1 MPRYAKGK
9 RSFGMSD
16 RGGHRVPYTQ
26 LKTTWDGLRVAP
38 DEWEAK
44 HPQLTPPKN
53 VIDATAL
60 FKPRPSSDAENVTIF
75 IAHTFD
81 PFADPRTRKTVGVA
95 GYGNTNRVDNEEI
108 RSFPQPSGVGG
119 TGAVGTETPLASI
132 TETGLGGTG
141 AVGTETLE
149 LSITETGVGG
159 TGAVGVE
166 AFESSI
172 TETGLGGTGGVGVE
186 IPVVE
191 VTGVSASGGAGSVGV
206 EALNLSITETGVAG
220 TGGVGTE
227 NVVVSLTETGVGG
240 TGGVGTESVTVDQ
253 EWGSGAWNEGAWGQ

>member
-1 MPRYAKGK
+1 MARYAKGK
-9 RSFGMSD
+9 RSYGMSD
-16 RGGHRVPYTQ
+16 RGGHRVRYTQ

-38 DEWEAK
+38 DEWEPK

-95 GYGNTNRVDNEEI
+95 GYGNTNRVDNEEV

-119 TGAVGTETPLASI
+119 TGAVGTETPFASI
-132 TETGLGGTG
+132 
-141 AVGTETLE
+141 A
-149 LSITETGVGG
+149 
-159 TGAVGVE
+159 
-166 AFESSI
+166 
-172 TETGLGGTGGVGVE
+172 ETGLGGTGGVGVE
-186 IPVVE
+186 VPVVE

-206 EALNLSITETGVAG
+206 EALNLSITETGVGG
-220 TGGVGTE
+220 TGDVGTE
-227 NVVVSLTETGVGG
+227 TGVVSLAETGVGG
-240 TGGVGTESVTVDQ
+240 TGGVGTESVTVNQ
-253 EWGSGAWNEGAWGQ
+253 EWGSGSWNDGAWGE

>member
-95 GYGNTNRVDNEEI
+95 GYGNTNRVDNEEV

-141 AVGTETLE
+141 
-149 LSITETGVGG
+149 
-159 TGAVGVE
+159 
-166 AFESSI
+166 
-172 TETGLGGTGGVGVE
+172 GVGVE

-191 VTGVSASGGAGSVGV
+191 VTGVSASGGAGAVGV

-240 TGGVGTESVTVDQ
+240 TGGVGTESVTVNQ
-253 EWGSGAWNEGAWGQ
+253 EWGSGAWNDGAWGQ

>member
-95 GYGNTNRVDNEEI
+95 GYGNTNRVDNEEV

-119 TGAVGTETPLASI
+119 TGAVGTETKLA
-132 TETGLGGTG
+132 
-141 AVGTETLE
+141 
-149 LSITETGVGG
+149 
-159 TGAVGVE
+159 
-166 AFESSI
+166 SI

-240 TGGVGTESVTVDQ
+240 TGGVGTESVTVNQ
-253 EWGSGAWNEGAWGQ
+253 EWGSGAWNDGAWGQ

>member
-1 MPRYAKGK
+1 MARYAKGK
-9 RSFGMSD
+9 RSYGMSD
-16 RGGHRVPYTQ
+16 RGGHRVRYTQ

-38 DEWEAK
+38 DEWEPK

-95 GYGNTNRVDNEEI
+95 GYGNTNRVDNEEV

-119 TGAVGTETPLASI
+119 TGAVGTETPFASI
-132 TETGLGGTG
+132 
-141 AVGTETLE
+141 A
-149 LSITETGVGG
+149 
-159 TGAVGVE
+159 
-166 AFESSI
+166 
-172 TETGLGGTGGVGVE
+172 ETGLGGTGGVGVE
-186 IPVVE
+186 VPVVE

-206 EALNLSITETGVAG
+206 EALNLSITETGVGG

-227 NVVVSLTETGVGG
+227 TGVVSLTETGVGG
-240 TGGVGTESVTVDQ
+240 TGGVGTESVTVNQ
-253 EWGSGAWNEGAWGQ
+253 EWGSGSWNDGAWGE

>member
-141 AVGTETLE
+141 
-149 LSITETGVGG
+149 
-159 TGAVGVE
+159 
-166 AFESSI
+166 
-172 TETGLGGTGGVGVE
+172 GVGVE

-191 VTGVSASGGAGSVGV
+191 VTGVSASGGAGAVGV

-240 TGGVGTESVTVDQ
+240 TGGVGTESVTVNQ
-253 EWGSGAWNEGAWGQ
+253 EWGSGAWNDGAWGQ

>member
-1 MPRYAKGK
+1 MARYAKGK
-9 RSFGMSD
+9 RSYGMSD
-16 RGGHRVPYTQ
+16 RGGHRVRYTQ

-38 DEWEAK
+38 DEWEPK

-53 VIDATAL
+53 VIDASAL

-95 GYGNTNRVDNEEI
+95 GYGNTNRVDNEEV

-119 TGAVGTETPLASI
+119 TGAVGTETPVASI
-132 TETGLGGTG
+132 PETGLGGTG
-141 AVGTETLE
+141 AVGVETF
-149 LSITETGVGG
+149 ET
-159 TGAVGVE
+159 
-166 AFESSI
+166 SI

-191 VTGVSASGGAGSVGV
+191 VTGVSASGGAGSVGI
-206 EALNLSITETGVAG
+206 EALNLSITETGLGG

-227 NVVVSLTETGVGG
+227 TGVVSLTETGVGG
-240 TGGVGTESVTVDQ
+240 TGGVGTESVTVNQ
-253 EWGSGAWNEGAWGQ
+253 EWGSGSWNDGAWGE

>member
-1 MPRYAKGK
+1 MKLIK
-9 RSFGMSD
+9 DVNEKTCKTFDETNFQTNFESD
-16 RGGHRVPYTQ
+16 IVPNYKSALFHLKNYTQ

-38 DEWEAK
+38 DEWEPK

-95 GYGNTNRVDNEEI
+95 GYGNTNRVDNEEV

-119 TGAVGTETPLASI
+119 TGAVGTETPFASI
-132 TETGLGGTG
+132 
-141 AVGTETLE
+141 A
-149 LSITETGVGG
+149 
-159 TGAVGVE
+159 
-166 AFESSI
+166 
-172 TETGLGGTGGVGVE
+172 ETGLGGTGGVGVE
-186 IPVVE
+186 VPVVE

-206 EALNLSITETGVAG
+206 EALNLSITETGGGG

-227 NVVVSLTETGVGG
+227 TGVVSLTETGVGG
-240 TGGVGTESVTVDQ
+240 TGGVGTESVTVNQ
-253 EWGSGAWNEGAWGQ
+253 EWGSGSWNDGAWGE

>member
-141 AVGTETLE
+141 
-149 LSITETGVGG
+149 
-159 TGAVGVE
+159 
-166 AFESSI
+166 
-172 TETGLGGTGGVGVE
+172 GVGVE

-206 EALNLSITETGVAG
+206 ESLNLSITETGVAG

-240 TGGVGTESVTVDQ
+240 TGGVGTESVTVNQ
-253 EWGSGAWNEGAWGQ
+253 EWGSGAWNDGAWGQ

>member
-60 FKPRPSSDAENVTIF
+60 FKPRPSSDAENATIF

-95 GYGNTNRVDNEEI
+95 GYGNTNRVDNEEV

-141 AVGTETLE
+141 AVGTESLE

-166 AFESSI
+166 TFESSI

-240 TGGVGTESVTVDQ
+240 TGGVGTESVTVNQ
-253 EWGSGAWNEGAWGQ
+253 EWGSGAWNDGAWGQ

>member
-1 MPRYAKGK
+1 MARYAKGK
-9 RSFGMSD
+9 RSYGMSD
-16 RGGHRVPYTQ
+16 RGGHRVRYTQ

-38 DEWEAK
+38 DEWEPK

-95 GYGNTNRVDNEEI
+95 GYGNTNRVDNEEV

-132 TETGLGGTG
+132 AETGLGGTG
-141 AVGTETLE
+141 C
-149 LSITETGVGG
+149 
-159 TGAVGVE
+159 VGVE
-166 AFESSI
+166 
-172 TETGLGGTGGVGVE
+172 V
-186 IPVVE
+186 PVVE
-191 VTGVSASGGAGSVGV
+191 VTGVSASGGAGSVGI
-206 EALNLSITETGVAG
+206 EALNLSITETGLGG

-227 NVVVSLTETGVGG
+227 TGVVSLTETGVGG
-240 TGGVGTESVTVDQ
+240 TGGVGTEYVTVNQ
-253 EWGSGAWNEGAWGQ
+253 EWGSGSWNDGAWGE

>member
-95 GYGNTNRVDNEEI
+95 GYGNTNRVDNEEV

-132 TETGLGGTG
+132 TETGV
-141 AVGTETLE
+141 A
-149 LSITETGVGG
+149 
-159 TGAVGVE
+159 
-166 AFESSI
+166 
-172 TETGLGGTGGVGVE
+172 GTGGVGVE
-186 IPVVE
+186 IPAVE

-240 TGGVGTESVTVDQ
+240 TGGVGTESVTVNQ
-253 EWGSGAWNEGAWGQ
+253 EWGSGAWNDGAWGQ

>member
-60 FKPRPSSDAENVTIF
+60 FKPRPSSDAENATIF

-95 GYGNTNRVDNEEI
+95 GYGNTNRVDNEEV

-141 AVGTETLE
+141 AVGTETFE
-149 LSITETGVGG
+149 LTITETGVGG
-159 TGAVGVE
+159 TGSVGVE
-166 AFESSI
+166 SFESSI

-240 TGGVGTESVTVDQ
+240 TGGVGTESVTVNQ
-253 EWGSGAWNEGAWGQ
+253 EWGSGAWNDGAWGQ

>member
-119 TGAVGTETPLASI
+119 TGAVGTETPFA
-132 TETGLGGTG
+132 
-141 AVGTETLE
+141 
-149 LSITETGVGG
+149 SITETGVGG

-220 TGGVGTE
+220 TGGIGTE

>member
-60 FKPRPSSDAENVTIF
+60 FKPRPSSDAENATIF

-95 GYGNTNRVDNEEI
+95 GYGNTNRVDNEEV

-141 AVGTETLE
+141 AVGTETFE
-149 LSITETGVGG
+149 LTITETGVGG
-159 TGAVGVE
+159 TGSVGVE

-172 TETGLGGTGGVGVE
+172 TETGLGGTGGVGGE

-240 TGGVGTESVTVDQ
+240 TGGVGTESVTVNQ
-253 EWGSGAWNEGAWGQ
+253 EWGSGAWNDGAWGQ

>member
-95 GYGNTNRVDNEEI
+95 GYGNTNRVDNEEV

-119 TGAVGTETPLASI
+119 TGAVGVETF
-132 TETGLGGTG
+132 
-141 AVGTETLE
+141 V
-149 LSITETGVGG
+149 
-159 TGAVGVE
+159 
-166 AFESSI
+166 SSI

-240 TGGVGTESVTVDQ
+240 TGGVGTESVTVNQ
-253 EWGSGAWNEGAWGQ
+253 EWGSGAWNDGAWGQ

>member
-95 GYGNTNRVDNEEI
+95 GYGNTNRVDNEEV

-119 TGAVGTETPLASI
+119 TGAVGTETPLA
-132 TETGLGGTG
+132 
-141 AVGTETLE
+141 
-149 LSITETGVGG
+149 
-159 TGAVGVE
+159 
-166 AFESSI
+166 SI

-240 TGGVGTESVTVDQ
+240 TGGVGTESVTVNQ
-253 EWGSGAWNEGAWGQ
+253 EWGSGAWNDGAWGQ

>member
-60 FKPRPSSDAENVTIF
+60 FKPRPSSDAENATIF

-95 GYGNTNRVDNEEI
+95 GYGNTNRVDNEEV
-108 RSFPQPSGVGG
+108 RSFPQPS
-119 TGAVGTETPLASI
+119 
-132 TETGLGGTG
+132 
-141 AVGTETLE
+141 
-149 LSITETGVGG
+149 GVGG

-240 TGGVGTESVTVDQ
+240 TGGVGTESVTVNQ
-253 EWGSGAWNEGAWGQ
+253 EWGSGAWNDGAWGQ

>member
-95 GYGNTNRVDNEEI
+95 GYGNTNRVDNEEV
-108 RSFPQPSGVGG
+108 RSFPQPS
-119 TGAVGTETPLASI
+119 
-132 TETGLGGTG
+132 
-141 AVGTETLE
+141 
-149 LSITETGVGG
+149 GVGG

-240 TGGVGTESVTVDQ
+240 TGGVGTESVTVNQ
-253 EWGSGAWNEGAWGQ
+253 EWGSGAWNDGAWGQ